1 MTNKMDKVTTKLN
14 VIQLFIFL
22 LFLLNTVFADNIK
35 SLNLQYHYDFKR
47 EHPTAT
53 LEYYGTDKLG
63 YWFFFSDINFDH
75 NLKKG
80 GASDFY
86 FEIMRYFQ
94 LTKINEINVTATIQY
109 NDGNFPIEYAWLV
122 GFNFNNISIGPL
134 DISTDLLL
142 KKNYKLNVDWQ
153 WTVVWYSE
161 LLNHKLVF
169 NGYFDFWKNDNTNSH
184 WPDFSPE
191 VRKTKYSFQWEP
203 QIGWQIT
210 PQWKIGSE
218 WEISRGFLGSTTG
231 ELAKKESYEYNKWYF
246 LPTLFI
252 QFNF

>member
-1 MTNKMDKVTTKLN
+1 MNAKVPTTRYISILM
-14 VIQLFIFL
+14 L
-22 LFLLNTVFADNIK
+22 LICIVKADDIK

-63 YWFFFSDINFDH
+63 FWFFFSDVNFDH
-75 NLKKG
+75 ALKHG

-86 FEIMRYFQ
+86 FELMRYFQ
-94 LTKINEINVTATIQY
+94 LTTIQHINLTATIQY
-109 NDGNFPIEYAWLV
+109 NDGNFPIENVWLA
-122 GFNFNNISIGPL
+122 GLNFNNILIGPL
-134 DISTDLLL
+134 NLSTDFLL

-153 WTVVWYSE
+153 WTVVWYSDFFD
-161 LLNHKLVF
+161 HKLVF
-169 NGYFDFWKNDNTNSH
+169 NGYFDFWKNDNTNPH

-191 VRKTKYSFQWEP
+191 VKKTKLSFQLEP
-203 QIGWQIT
+203 QIGWQIS
-210 PQWKIGSE
+210 PHWKVGSE
-218 WEISRGFLGSTTG
+218 WEISKGFLGSVTG
-231 ELAKKESYEYNKWYF
+231 ELAKKEEYDYGEWYF